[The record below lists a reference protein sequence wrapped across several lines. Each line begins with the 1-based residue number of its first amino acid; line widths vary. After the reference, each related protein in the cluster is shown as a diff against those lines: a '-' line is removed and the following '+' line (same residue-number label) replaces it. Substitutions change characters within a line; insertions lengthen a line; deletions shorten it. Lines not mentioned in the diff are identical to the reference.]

1 MGKAE
6 PMANQTYKR
15 KIGNCLHFPLCG
27 GCNHLDLP
35 YDKQLSLKRQRLID
49 LFEPINISIPP
60 VIKSP
65 EPYYYRHKVQLPFG
79 VTGKGRIKQPVLG
92 CYEANSHRVVDQH
105 MCLIQDQDCTTIVKT
120 VRKWAADTGLT
131 IYNEKRGA
139 GFLRHLLIR
148 RGNGTGEIII
158 GFITSGEQPKGSR
171 NISKMLLERIEKA
184 ALHRSTVVGIV
195 QNINN
200 RFTNVVLGNDEVI
213 WWGRPYIKEKMGE
226 WHYRIGLSTFFQVNP
241 FQTPQLYNE
250 ALNHVPEG
258 SRVLDCYC
266 GAGSIAL
273 WVSKKAGYVMGIDE
287 NPSSIKDAR
296 AAASYNRAKNAAFK
310 QGDVE
315 KELITIS
322 RNDYNCVIFDPPRA
336 GLTERLINSLNGSSV
351 KRIIYVSCNPVTL
364 KRDIILLKQRFK
376 PVSIRAI
383 DMFPHTEHIECVTL
397 LEAQ

>member
-1 MGKAE
+1 MVKPETISNKRIKGKIDTC
-6 PMANQTYKR
+6 Q
-15 KIGNCLHFPLCG
+15 HFPLCG
-27 GCNHLDLP
+27 GCTHLDLP
-35 YDKQLSLKRQRLID
+35 YEEQLSLKREALTD

-65 EPYYYRHKVQLPFG
+65 EAYYYRHKVQLPFG
-79 VTGKGRIKQPVLG
+79 VTGKGRIKQPLLG

-105 MCLIQDQDCTTIVKT
+105 MCLIQDQECTAIVKT

-131 IYNEKRGA
+131 IYNEKSGT
-139 GFLRHLLIR
+139 GFLRYLLLR
-148 RGNGTGEIII
+148 RGNGTGEILI
-158 GFITSGEQPKGSR
+158 GFITNGERPKGSR
-171 NISKMLLERIEKA
+171 GLSKMLLERVDKA
-184 ALHRSTVVGIV
+184 GIKKSTVVGIV
-195 QNINN
+195 QNINS

-250 ALNHVPEG
+250 VLNHVPEG
-258 SRVLDCYC
+258 APVLDCYC

-287 NPSSIKDAR
+287 NPSSIRDAR
-296 AAASYNRAKNAAFK
+296 AAASYNRAKNCAFK

-315 KELITIS
+315 KELITLS
-322 RNDYNCVIFDPPRA
+322 RHDYNCVIFDPPRA
-336 GLTERLINSLNGSSV
+336 GLTERLIESLNGSPV

-364 KRDIILLKQRFK
+364 KRDILLLKKRFS

-383 DMFPHTEHIECVTL
+383 DMFPHTEHIECVAL
-397 LEAQ
+397 LEA